1 MNERDIRKRI
11 RGLREQFGLTQVQ
24 LAERLG
30 VTFATVNRWEN
41 GVSRPS
47 RLALL
52 RLTELE
58 ERSRSGRSYT
68 SGAARRSGSVNESPD
83 GYTVTQQVTED
94 SSPVESLLDF
104 GADPEVVRLVAEG
117 ERLALGHL
125 FNPSFAT
132 ETSLI
137 DPLPHQR
144 IAVYEH
150 MLLQPRLR
158 FLLAD
163 DAGAGKTIMAG
174 LYIREV
180 LTRRLIRR
188 ILIVPPAGL
197 VGNWERELRTLFN
210 LPFHILSG
218 AESKADNPFVGPWSN
233 FLIVSVDT
241 LSGGRT
247 LERLEEQGVEPYDL
261 VVFDE
266 AHKLSADRNPDLTI
280 RKTERY
286 KLAESLAP
294 RCHHLLLLTATP
306 HMGKDYP
313 YFALWRLLEPD
324 VLTTPEAFHG
334 YPPEAR
340 AQHFIRR
347 TKEEMVYYDGRRIYP
362 ERESQTVSYDLA
374 RCGSYRLGEPCHPCE
389 QRLYDETTNY
399 IQTFYN
405 RARILNR
412 SAARLAMTVFQRRL
426 ASSTYALMRSFERRL
441 EKLDDLIEDIRSGRL
456 TVEALAAEQ
465 RRLEGLPDVWGE
477 MTADEESPEDGLEQN
492 EVVERL
498 ALAGVVAA
506 SLAELQAERAQVAAL
521 LKLAREVY
529 EAGEESKFEKLREF
543 LRDER
548 FRDEKILIFTEH
560 RDTLSFLVRRL
571 EGLGFAGQIAMIH
584 GGMPYAERDA
594 QIEIFRKPECR
605 FLVGTDAAG
614 EGINLQF
621 CWLMVNYDIP
631 WNPARLEQRM
641 GRIHRY
647 KQQHD
652 PVVIINLV
660 AGKTREGRVLQTL
673 LRKLEDIRREL
684 GSDKVFDVI
693 GRQFEGISLMELIL
707 RAVVN
712 DEAEAACRDLEGL
725 LTPEQVR
732 ARIEAT
738 ERLLSTGGD
747 VKIRLP
753 EEKEKLA
760 RDNLRR
766 LLPGYVRRFVEYSAP
781 ILGVRVEGDLERDF
795 SLNGL
800 PDALLPVL
808 EQYDRTRRSR
818 FSVYKPTDLPAAPPA
833 CRGRDA
839 DRGAA
844 QAGGPPTIYLHPGEP
859 VFDAYRDYFCTRF
872 ARHALRGGV
881 FVDPYADRPYLFHL
895 AEVSVLRKSD
905 PAFPDTYGKDETL
918 DLRLVGLS
926 HVEGGPIEE
935 VPVELLM
942 VLTPGRV
949 VPPNAGPFAAT
960 AAKSLELVEA
970 HIVERILGPL
980 AEERRKALL
989 SGLGERE
996 LFVQRGLDYQEAELA
1011 AVRARLAER
1020 VREGDS
1026 HARGELTNIRDRQ
1039 RELGYRRDRALAAL
1053 RREPDLIVP
1062 GEIRFI
1068 AHALVVPSSDPAD
1081 RERHDK
1087 AIEQIAVRVAWG
1099 YEESL
1104 GARVEDVSDPR
1115 RAMGFDLLS
1124 RRPGDDERAI
1134 EVKGRRRIGDV
1145 QLTENEWVKAANLRD
1160 KYWLY
1165 VVFDCATASPRL
1177 LRVRDPFARLLV
1189 QAKGGVVVDEKNI
1202 FEAAEGGE
1210 DFG

>member
-1 MNERDIRKRI
+1 
-11 RGLREQFGLTQVQ
+11 
-24 LAERLG
+24 
-30 VTFATVNRWEN
+30 
-41 GVSRPS
+41 
-47 RLALL
+47 
-52 RLTELE
+52 
-58 ERSRSGRSYT
+58 
-68 SGAARRSGSVNESPD
+68 
-83 GYTVTQQVTED
+83 
-94 SSPVESLLDF
+94 
-104 GADPEVVRLVAEG
+104 
-117 ERLALGHL
+117 
-125 FNPSFAT
+125 
-132 ETSLI
+132 
-137 DPLPHQR
+137 
-144 IAVYEH
+144 
-150 MLLQPRLR
+150 
-158 FLLAD
+158 
-163 DAGAGKTIMAG
+163 
-174 LYIREV
+174 
-180 LTRRLIRR
+180 
-188 ILIVPPAGL
+188 
-197 VGNWERELRTLFN
+197 
-210 LPFHILSG
+210 
-218 AESKADNPFVGPWSN
+218 
-233 FLIVSVDT
+233 VDT
-241 LSGGRT
+241 LSSGRT
-247 LERLEEQGVEPYDL
+247 LERFEENGVEPYDL

-374 RCGSYRLGEPCHPCE
+374 GCGSYRPGEPCHPCE

-456 TVEALAAEQ
+456 SVEALAAEQ
-465 RRLEGLPDVWGE
+465 RRLEALPDVWGE

-492 EVVERL
+492 EVVERRT
-498 ALAGVVAA
+498 LAGVVAT

-529 EAGEESKFEKLREF
+529 DAGEESKFEKLREF

-548 FRDEKILIFTEH
+548 FREEKILIFTEH

-673 LRKLEDIRREL
+673 LRKLEGIRKEL

-707 RAVVN
+707 RAVMN

-732 ARIEAT
+732 ARVEAT

-766 LLPGYVRRFVEYSAP
+766 LLPGYVRRFVEYSVP
-781 ILGVRVEGDLERDF
+781 ILGVRIEGDLERDF

-818 FSVYKPTDLPAAPPA
+818 FSVYKPTDLPAA
-833 CRGRDA
+833 
-839 DRGAA
+839 
-844 QAGGPPTIYLHPGEP
+844 PTIYLHPGEP

-926 HVEGGPIEE
+926 HVEGGPIED

-970 HIVERILGPL
+970 HIVERILAPL

-989 SGLGERE
+989 SGLSERE
-996 LFVQRGLDYQEAELA
+996 LFVQRGFDYQEAELA
-1011 AVRARLAER
+1011 AARARLTER
-1020 VREGDS
+1020 VRGGDS

-1039 RELGYRRDRALAAL
+1039 RELGLQRDRALAVL

-1115 RAMGFDLLS
+1115 RAMGFDLLC
-1124 RRPGDDERAI
+1124 RRPGDEERAI
-1134 EVKGRRRIGDV
+1134 EVKGRRRIGDI